1 MANRIP
7 PMEHPDWPAFLA
19 AIVAN
24 PDDDTA
30 RLVAADFLEEN
41 GDPDRAAFIRIQ
53 VQLARL
59 EATGQGK
66 SLEAGELRKKE
77 RAYLGPLSVYRSLWA
92 AEACPELVRMTS
104 RGGGRDALE
113 AMRVEG
119 ADALVWRR
127 GFVDAVTCPAEE
139 WLHHGAAVQKRNPIR
154 SVRLTR
160 CDELTRD
167 HWYVLPRTLV
177 GLRELILSGGDPGPL
192 AAWLSPRLPGV
203 KIDVNGPAAL

>member
-1 MANRIP
+1 
-7 PMEHPDWPAFLA
+7 MEHPDWPAFVA
-19 AIVAN
+19 AIVAD

-66 SLEAGELRKKE
+66 SLEADDLRKKE

-104 RGGGRDALE
+104 RGDGRDARE
-113 AMRVEG
+113 S
-119 ADALVWRR
+119 
-127 GFVDAVTCPAEE
+127 VTV
-139 WLHHGAAVQKRNPIR
+139 HGAHQ
-154 SVRLTR
+154 
-160 CDELTRD
+160 
-167 HWYVLPRTLV
+167 
-177 GLRELILSGGDPGPL
+177 LI
-192 AAWLSPRLPGV
+192 
-203 KIDVNGPAAL
+203 